1 MITKRNRAQGLLEYI
16 VIGGLVAVASLP
28 LISPYAKQVGQRIAD
43 SAPKKNNTIVS
54 LNQTG
59 NIKIAEKGIKSAN
72 SLVTANNINNKPP
85 EAATPKNPP
94 SSPPPPPPPPR
105 PSAMGCND
113 EDVSEYADEINLLE
127 STCSP
132 VTTADQNQLTR
143 DLNQF
148 FEVNGF
154 FSEQTYYDHGIDC
167 LDSSACDGY
176 ADYSTLN
183 ADALYAATAANY
195 VDVRILASNQS
206 LQDARGVVMSAM
218 KKDGRFDCLHFN
230 SYFFTYSN
238 FLKNGYT
245 YQQAKTALCELDPSS
260 ETKNDPYEVKIGDDE
275 YVFVQ
280 DKNKDGQFNG
290 KSEILGYTDT
300 KDNLFKEMKL
310 LDMNGDGYIS
320 SDELQKQGVKLMK
333 MKDGKLT
340 TDEYSLDKVKGIDLK
355 SFQAATTFSDSDTA
369 GKFLLDLNDNTT
381 AEGKE
386 TFKFSSILDALVSAI
401 TNLFIFVQQEATD
414 IGNAM
419 SSFFSGS

>member
-1 MITKRNRAQGLLEYI
+1 MKTNTKAQSLIEYI
-16 VIGGLVAVASLP
+16 IIGGLVVVATLP

-43 SAPKKNNTIVS
+43 SAPRKNNVS
-54 LNQTG
+54 VALYQTG
-59 NIKIAEKGIKSAN
+59 NIKIAEKAIKQADQQVKSNNVN
-72 SLVTANNINNKPP
+72 SKSPKT
-85 EAATPKNPP
+85 ATPKNLP
-94 SSPPPPPPPPR
+94 SAPPPPPPPPR

-113 EDVSEYADEINLLE
+113 EDVSQYIDEIDLLKT
-127 STCSP
+127 TCSP

-183 ADALYAATAANY
+183 ADTLYAATAANY
-195 VDVRILASNQS
+195 VDARILASSQS

-238 FLKNGYT
+238 FLKDGYN

-260 ETKNDPYEVKIGDDE
+260 ETKNDPYEVKIGDDD

-280 DKNKDGQFNG
+280 DKNKDGKFNG
-290 KSEILGYTDT
+290 KVEILGYTDSRN
-300 KDNLFKEMKL
+300 NLFNEMKS
-310 LDMNGDGYIS
+310 LDMNGDSYIS

-340 TDEYSLDKVKGIDLK
+340 TNEYSLNKVKGIDLK
-355 SFQAATTFSDSDTA
+355 LFQTVNTFSGSETA
-369 GKFLLDLNDNTT
+369 GKFMLDLNDNTY

-386 TFKFSSILDALVSAI
+386 TFKLSTILDNLVSAI
-401 TNLFIFVQQEATD
+401 TNLFIFVKQEATD
-414 IGNAM
+414 IVNAV
-419 SSFFSGS
+419 GSLINGTN